1 MEVTE
6 AFIEQAW
13 SREQEP
19 LAQLVTIRSDALA
32 EPLRVTNWQG
42 GLTSN
47 DEDFAYYPFSLA
59 WAGSSK
65 GNPFGGARLI
75 IANVDRR
82 IEEAADA
89 SDDMVEIDLAL
100 VRVAAPDTVE
110 KAIDGARI
118 PSIEGDAG
126 RVQAAIRPRD
136 FSQEP
141 ACARKYLPATTPG
154 LF

>member
-1 MEVTE
+1 MDVTE

-47 DEDFAYYPFSLA
+47 AVDFAYYPFSLA
-59 WAGSSK
+59 WAGASK
-65 GNPFGGARLI
+65 SNPFGGARLT
-75 IANVDRR
+75 IANIDRR

-89 SDDMVEIDLAL
+89 SDDMVEIDLGL

-110 KAIDGARI
+110 KAIEGARI
-118 PSIEGDAG
+118 PSIEGDAA